1 MTRVKRDDAEI
12 QNQGFRIRRMAEV
25 SSIQVA
31 DHLDDRVKKELYK
44 A

>member
-12 QNQGFRIRRMAEV
+12 QIQGFIIERMAEV